1 MILDSFFKE
10 SATTNGVTVRVITDF
25 LDDQSVP
32 AQKRWFWSYHI
43 RIENHRDDA
52 VKLLTR
58 HWKITDG
65 TGKISHLDG
74 DGVEQALNGRI
85 GADDALDQLAQFRLG
100 RAPDDEAADAPG
112 DEQRHQHQHHQLH
125 RQSHL
130 HRWRQCQDV
139 CV

>member
-65 TGKISHLDG
+65 IGKISHLDG
-74 DGVEQALNGRI
+74 DGVVGEQPLLRPGGSHDYVSGCPLTTPSGTMEGHYRFLRDGGETFLVNI
-85 GADDALDQLAQFRLG
+85 PLFELV
-100 RAPDDEAADAPG
+100 APATA
-112 DEQRHQHQHHQLH
+112 R
-125 RQSHL
+125 
-130 HRWRQCQDV
+130 
-139 CV
+139 